1 MGETKLKSKQKE
13 ITLNQ
18 IMNMEKQERVHFANS
33 IGGFKSVGLIGT
45 QNKSKLTN
53 LAIVDSII
61 HIGSNPPLFGM
72 IFRPGV
78 VERHTLENIVET
90 GFYTINHINENIFKQ
105 AHQTSARY
113 DREIS
118 EFEVSGLNKEYK
130 NNFFAPFV
138 EESQVQL
145 AMEFKEKIELTI
157 NNTVL
162 VIGEVKAVYYPED
175 CLQKDGFLDVEK
187 AESITCSGLDSY
199 HKTIRIDRLS
209 YAKPNQELTSILP
222 L

>member
-1 MGETKLKSKQKE
+1 MGENRLKK
-13 ITLNQ
+13 ITLNE
-18 IMNMEKQERVHFANS
+18 INEMEKQQRVHFANS
-33 IGGFKSVGLIGT
+33 LGGFKSIGLVGT
-45 QNKSKLTN
+45 QNKNNQTN
-53 LAIVDSII
+53 LAIIGSIL

-78 VERHTLENIVET
+78 VPRHTLENILET
-90 GFYTINHINENIFKQ
+90 GFYTINHVNETIFKS

-118 EFEVSGLNKEYK
+118 EFNATDLTPSYK
-130 NNFFAPFV
+130 DEFWAPFV
-138 EESQVQL
+138 SESNVQL

-162 VIGEVKAVYYPED
+162 VIGEVKNVYFPED
-175 CLQKDGFLDVEK
+175 CLLADGFLDLEK

-199 HKTIRIDRLS
+199 HKTTRIDRLS
-209 YAKPNQELTSILP
+209 YAKPNKDSISIL
-222 L
+222 

>member
-1 MGETKLKSKQKE
+1 MGETALKLKQKQ
-13 ITLNQ
+13 ITYEQ

-33 IGGFKSVGLIGT
+33 LGGFKSVGLIGT
-45 QNKSKLTN
+45 QNKAGQTN

-78 VERHTLENIVET
+78 VERHTLENILET
-90 GFYTINHINENIFKQ
+90 NFYTINHINESIFKQ

-113 DREIS
+113 GKEIS
-118 EFEVSGLNKEYK
+118 EFEVTNLNHEYK
-130 NNFFAPFV
+130 NGFFAPFV
-138 EESQVQL
+138 TESHVQL
-145 AMEFKEKIELTI
+145 ALEFKQKTELSI

-162 VIGEVKAVYYPED
+162 IIGEVKAVYFPED
-175 CLQKDGFLDVEK
+175 CLQKDGFLDIEK

-199 HKTIRIDRLS
+199 HKTTQIDRLS
-209 YAKPNQELTSILP
+209 YAKPNKTITSL

>member
-1 MGETKLKSKQKE
+1 MGETELKSKQKQ
-13 ITLNQ
+13 ITYEQ

-33 IGGFKSVGLIGT
+33 LGGFKSVGLIGT
-45 QNKSKLTN
+45 QNKSRQTN
-53 LAIVDSII
+53 LAIVDSIL

-78 VERHTLENIVET
+78 VERHTLENILET

-113 DREIS
+113 DRTIS
-118 EFEVSGLNKEYK
+118 EFDVTDLNSEYK
-130 NNFFAPFV
+130 NDFFAPFV

-145 AMEFKEKIELTI
+145 AMEFKEKIILNI
-157 NNTVL
+157 NNTIL
-162 VIGEVKAVYYPED
+162 VIGEVKAVYFPEN
-175 CLQKDGFLDVEK
+175 CLQKDGFLDIEK

-199 HKTIRIDRLS
+199 HKTSKIDRLS
-209 YAKPNQELTSILP
+209 YAKPNKPITSL

>member
-1 MGETKLKSKQKE
+1 MGKTELKSKQKQ
-13 ITLNQ
+13 ITYEQ

-33 IGGFKSVGLIGT
+33 LGGFKSIGLIGT
-45 QNKSKLTN
+45 QNKIGQTN

-78 VERHTLENIVET
+78 VERHTFENILET

-113 DREIS
+113 NREIS
-118 EFEVSGLNKEYK
+118 EFDVTDLKPEYK
-130 NNFFAPFV
+130 NDFFAPFV
-138 EESQVQL
+138 GESHVQL
-145 AMEFKEKIELTI
+145 AMEFKEKIDLSI

-162 VIGEVKAVYYPED
+162 VIGEIKAVYYPED
-175 CLQKDGFLDVEK
+175 CLQKDGFLDIEK

-199 HKTIRIDRLS
+199 HKTNKINRLS
-209 YAKPNQELTSILP
+209 YAKPDKIITSIL
-222 L
+222 